1 MKLKSLHF
9 ADVVEIQKAVTDE
22 LKEVQKEEIWQL
34 FRKCTTAQKLYICE
48 WGLFWKRKVMYLP
61 HASSI
66 FKKIGPKHVG
76 LHCV

>member
-48 WGLFWKRKVMYLP
+48 WGLF
-61 HASSI
+61 
-66 FKKIGPKHVG
+66 
-76 LHCV
+76 